1 MEQNYYARKIGNV
14 YLVCYLDAWPR
25 NPINNFKFKN
35 WLFEATS
42 VVKKSD
48 KEKYPYSGYRT
59 TFANAV
65 CSWSFDNDIAR
76 NVIIFGVHN
85 SSSSHADNHKNDFLV
100 LSEGISSGINGRF
113 RSPEKKK

>member
-14 YLVCYLDAWPR
+14 YLVYCLDAWPR

-35 WLFEATS
+35 WLFRATS
-42 VVKKSD
+42 VVKNSD
-48 KEKYPYSGYRT
+48 KEKYVYSGYRT
-59 TFANAV
+59 TFANAG

-85 SSSSHADNHKNDFLV
+85 SSSSHADNHKNNFLV

-113 RSPEKKK
+113 CSPEKKK